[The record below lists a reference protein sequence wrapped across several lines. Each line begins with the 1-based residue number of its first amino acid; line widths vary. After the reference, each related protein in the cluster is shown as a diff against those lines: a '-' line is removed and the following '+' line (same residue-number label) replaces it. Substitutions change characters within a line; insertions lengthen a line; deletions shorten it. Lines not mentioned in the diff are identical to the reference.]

1 MECGDFT
8 QAQIARRV
16 ACAESHVPVCTVPG
30 NAEPVLTGEG
40 WYFTTP
46 GGTYIRH
53 PNAYRWPKVYHAS
66 TRRVEVGEDWMPQF
80 RADETHG
87 VDLAILCGSR
97 YESHGHRADM
107 GYSRAGERLWLV
119 RAPDGWKVHVR
130 AHNGRG
136 AIKRALRNRKQ
147 QREADAQAFGYLAR
161 VWVGREDSLAA
172 GNCAAGTDAF
182 VERLRARFGDIGGI
196 RADALLDFERSVFTE
211 RTIRKAS
218 QRYA

>member
-8 QAQIARRV
+8 QAQVARRV
-16 ACAESHVPVCTVPG
+16 VGAESHVPVVTGPG
-30 NAEPVLTGEG
+30 DALPVLKGDT
-40 WYFTTP
+40 WHFTTP
-46 GGTYIRH
+46 GGKYIRY
-53 PNAYRWPKVYHAS
+53 PNAYKWPKVYHAS

-87 VDLAILCGSR
+87 VALAILCGSR
-97 YESHGHRADM
+97 YESHGYRADM
-107 GYSRAGERLWLV
+107 GYSRVGERLWLV
-119 RAPDGWKVHVR
+119 RAPDNWKTHVK
-130 AHNGRG
+130 APDGRG
-136 AIKRALRNRKQ
+136 AIKRALRKRKE